1 MATLEASAHSDPVG
15 HLARST
21 SEAAEAPLQL
31 LQQGPLLLFDGECGV
46 CAASV
51 QWVLAHERSNQLR
64 FAALQSQVGRAF
76 VEASGLPPQIDS
88 LLWLEL
94 EAGTLRIHYYADAVR
109 AVLRYVGGAWSWLDA
124 CFGLVPR
131 ALRDFGYRWFARH
144 RQSVAAKQCL
154 VPTPDQRARFF
165 ERPVKLL

>member
-1 MATLEASAHSDPVG
+1 MATLEASTQSDPKG
-15 HLARST
+15 YFAPGT
-21 SEAAEAPLQL
+21 SEAADAPLQL
-31 LQQGPLLLFDGECGV
+31 LQAGPLLLFDGECGV

-64 FAALQSQVGRAF
+64 FAALQSPVGRAF
-76 VEASGLPPQIDS
+76 VAASGLAPEIDS

-94 EAGTLRIHYYADAVR
+94 DAGTLRIHYYADAVR
-109 AVLRYVGGAWSWLDA
+109 AVLGYVGGAWSWLDS

-131 ALRDFGYRWFARH
+131 SLRDVGYRWFARH

-154 VPTPDQRARFF
+154 VPTSEQRARFF
-165 ERPVKLL
+165 ERPLELL